1 MTNTLRPSTISSQM
15 KVQTNRFLPWEV
27 LLYIISFSVS
37 DAWKTSMLKDEFEQK
52 LIQVDRDEK
61 EARKRESEKQPPRS
75 DWGREA
81 FSTRFS
87 CHFCGEVGLHFEH

>member
-1 MTNTLRPSTISSQM
+1 
-15 KVQTNRFLPWEV
+15 
-27 LLYIISFSVS
+27 
-37 DAWKTSMLKDEFEQK
+37 MLKDEFEQK

-61 EARKRESEKQPPRS
+61 EARKRESEKHPPRS

-87 CHFCGEVGLHFEH
+87 CHFCGEVGNGFTFVQYIILLPFILSSCRCQTVT

>member
-1 MTNTLRPSTISSQM
+1 
-15 KVQTNRFLPWEV
+15 
-27 LLYIISFSVS
+27 
-37 DAWKTSMLKDEFEQK
+37 MLKDEFEQK

-87 CHFCGEVGLHFEH
+87 CHFCGEVGLHFILNIEHFNFMLMSD

>member
-1 MTNTLRPSTISSQM
+1 M
-15 KVQTNRFLPWEV
+15 KVQRTCLFYYLMRCGMV
-27 LLYIISFSVS
+27 LSFSFSVS

-61 EARKRESEKQPPRS
+61 EARKRESEKHPPRS

-87 CHFCGEVGLHFEH
+87 CHFCGEVGSHFEHC

>member
-1 MTNTLRPSTISSQM
+1 M

-61 EARKRESEKQPPRS
+61 EARKRESEKHPPRS

>member
-1 MTNTLRPSTISSQM
+1 
-15 KVQTNRFLPWEV
+15 
-27 LLYIISFSVS
+27 
-37 DAWKTSMLKDEFEQK
+37 MLKDEFEQK

-87 CHFCGEVGLHFEH
+87 CHFCGEVGNGEMGLLNICTAHNIDIQHFNST

>member
-1 MTNTLRPSTISSQM
+1 
-15 KVQTNRFLPWEV
+15 
-27 LLYIISFSVS
+27 
-37 DAWKTSMLKDEFEQK
+37 MLKDEFEQK

-87 CHFCGEVGLHFEH
+87 CHFCGEVGIHFNTHIFTKIQEFNIIPTLPSLSTCVCCRCSSVTATT